1 MAIKINRG
9 IPYKM
14 DGPNPAKFSNCILR
28 LIYMIVILCVNHVF
42 SCSYNMAR
50 CRQAPYKM
58 ASEMGLEALQ
68 ISTCDKMAGLLKVN
82 SYKITLAVGLIW
94 GLRPAI

>member
-28 LIYMIVILCVNHVF
+28 LIYDSDFMRKSSIFLLLQYGQV
-42 SCSYNMAR
+42 
-50 CRQAPYKM
+50 QAG
-58 ASEMGLEALQ
+58 SLQ
-68 ISTCDKMAGLLKVN
+68 N
-82 SYKITLAVGLIW
+82 
-94 GLRPAI
+94 GLRNGPWGPSN